1 MAHTALAF
9 SGLGAAWF
17 LWSGYTDPLILSLG
31 AVSCVLV
38 WLISRRLNI
47 IDRESA
53 PLHLAP
59 RFLAYLPWLLWEIL
73 RANLHVARVVLS
85 PGLPV
90 RPQLIRVQATQN
102 TDVGRAIFANSI
114 TLTPG
119 TVSLDVR
126 DGTILVHA
134 LDDSTAAGLSDGEM
148 DRRVTVLE
156 GES

>member
-1 MAHTALAF
+1 M
-9 SGLGAAWF
+9 
-17 LWSGYTDPLILSLG
+17 
-31 AVSCVLV
+31 
-38 WLISRRLNI
+38 
-47 IDRESA
+47 
-53 PLHLAP
+53 
-59 RFLAYLPWLLWEIL
+59 
-73 RANLHVARVVLS
+73 ARVILS